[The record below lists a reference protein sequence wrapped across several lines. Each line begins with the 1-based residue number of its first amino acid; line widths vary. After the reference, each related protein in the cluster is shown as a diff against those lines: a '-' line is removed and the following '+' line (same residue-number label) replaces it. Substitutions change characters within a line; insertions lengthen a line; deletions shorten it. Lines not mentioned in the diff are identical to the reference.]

1 MTSTFSFDTAPAAAL
16 LSLIGNEKRL
26 GVLSLLVAREW
37 DVGSLA
43 TEIGLSQSAL
53 SQHLKKL
60 RDGKL
65 VTVRREAQT
74 LYYSCS
80 SPSVLCIL
88 GVLQDLFCEE
98 AELAYAA

>member
-1 MTSTFSFDTAPAAAL
+1 MTRTFSFQAAPATAL
-16 LSLIGNEKRL
+16 LSILGNEKRVQ
-26 GVLSLLVAREW
+26 VLALIVEREW

-43 TEIGLSQSAL
+43 TEVGLSQSAL

-80 SPSVLCIL
+80 SPSVILIL
-88 GVLQDLFCEE
+88 GVLQDHFCEH
-98 AELAYAA
+98 ADLAYAA